1 MMQQVYS
8 ISPSFRAPNRPGA
21 QDIISM
27 HVISNLP
34 DYPEF
39 AVRGVRLVFI
49 LGILGQA
56 MYSLKLIMYQVPCPQ
71 TSRFV

>member
-1 MMQQVYS
+1 
-8 ISPSFRAPNRPGA
+8 
-21 QDIISM
+21 M

-39 AVRGVRLVFI
+39 AVRGVRIVFI